1 LTNSFNLI
9 YYIFTREMSINIK
22 KLLTIIILPLLCT
35 TLAHPQSLVELAKK
49 EKERRENFKNKK
61 VRLVT
66 NADLKKF
73 NRTTTAIATQ
83 AANSKTVKPS
93 LPNTPQQIPVI
104 ISPKSKNRGRSGVEQ
119 ENELEKKY
127 QEANKQVG
135 LLTLKMRALWQH
147 YYSMPNLTPKNQIQQ
162 QISLTYL
169 QLQKAQEDAVRLK
182 KQLDTQKKNR
192 K

>member
-1 LTNSFNLI
+1 M
-9 YYIFTREMSINIK
+9 EMSINIK
-22 KLLTIIILPLLCT
+22 KLLAIIILPLLST
-35 TLAHPQSLVELAKK
+35 TLVHSQSLAELAKK
-49 EKERRENFKNKK
+49 EKERRENFKSKK

-66 NADLKKF
+66 NDDLKKF
-73 NRTTTAIATQ
+73 NRTTTVIATQ
-83 AANSKTVKPS
+83 AANPKAVKSNIPA
-93 LPNTPQQIPVI
+93 PPQQIPVI
-104 ISPKSKNRGRSGVEQ
+104 ISPKSRNRDRSGVKK

-147 YYSMPNLTPKNQIQQ
+147 FYSMPDLTPKNQIQQ

-169 QLQKAQEDAVRLK
+169 QLQKAQEDAERLK
-182 KQLDTQKKNR
+182 KQLDAQKKNR

>member
-1 LTNSFNLI
+1 
-9 YYIFTREMSINIK
+9 MSINIK

-49 EKERRENFKNKK
+49 EKERRKSLESKK
-61 VRLVT
+61 IRLVT

-83 AANSKTVKPS
+83 ATNSKTVKSSIPA
-93 LPNTPQQIPVI
+93 PPQQIPLI
-104 ISPKSKNRGRSGVEQ
+104 ISPQSRNRGGNRVEQ
-119 ENELEKKY
+119 KNELEKKY